1 MHQWEQMK
9 VALLLGSPV
18 DYHLPSRVFSG
29 SVLFPGCIVALYGCT
44 GSSHALIA
52 EVERAVASGRADCP
66 VYQRQMRLQYQ
77 VEPLYHIHGRY
88 VVTGFELG
96 CVSKQLRSYLFGRHR
111 PTVADD
117 ASVSSDPRGP
127 GHAGL

>member
-1 MHQWEQMK
+1 MK

-18 DYHLPSRVFSG
+18 DYRLPSRVFSG
-29 SVLFPGCIVALYGCT
+29 SVLFPGSIVTLYGCT
-44 GSSHALIA
+44 GSGHALIA

-77 VEPLYHIHGRY
+77 ADPLYHIHGRY
-88 VVTGFELG
+88 VVTGIELG
-96 CVSKQLRSYLFGRHR
+96 SVSKQLRSYLFGRHR
-111 PTVADD
+111 PIVADD